1 MVAIMEEIPISHLI
15 RRELNSWISK
25 GQKRLNNSSTVIPMI
40 FFYAGIQKVDANVE
54 GSDN

>member
-25 GQKRLNNSSTVIPMI
+25 GQERLNNGSTVIPMI
-40 FFYAGIQKVDANVE
+40 FF
-54 GSDN
+54 